1 MAIDTTE
8 LTETLIK
15 MRDLFIEDPTKA
27 VRSKAFITLF
37 QDYCESELRKRGIE
51 DGRFKIEKEA
61 KFKVE
66 GTKVEA
72 DVGVLNE
79 RGEPALIVDV
89 RSQMT
94 SIGKN
99 FNNYIRMKAGEV
111 ESIHEQFPT
120 CSVGLVYLHPLS
132 DLPTKKPVGPIG
144 SFNYEAASNQ
154 LFLKIR
160 RTDTQLT
167 KYENVA
173 YCVIDFNAN
182 PPKLSDVFP
191 SQTELKLENFFD
203 NIVDAFRRKAV
214 ARPDESGAE
223 RAR

>member
-1 MAIDTTE
+1 MLNKDK
-8 LTETLIK
+8 LNDCLIK
-15 MRDLFIEDPTKA
+15 MKEIYIKDPTYA
-27 VRSKAFITLF
+27 VRSKLFIKTF
-37 QDYCESELRKRGIE
+37 QDYCEEEIRSRLSNIP
-51 DGRFKIEKEA
+51 KIVLKKEA

-79 RGEPALIVDV
+79 IGEPVLIVDV

-111 ESIHEQFPT
+111 ESIHEQFPA
-120 CSVGLVYLHPLS
+120 CSVGLVYIHPLE
-132 DLPTKKPVGPIG
+132 DLPTLKKVGPVG
-144 SFNYEAASNQ
+144 SFNFSAASNQ

-160 RTDTQLT
+160 RNSLQLT

-173 YCVIDFNAN
+173 YCVIDFNSN
-182 PPKLSDVFP
+182 PPRLSEKFP
-191 SQTELKLENFFD
+191 VEEELKLDNFFD
-203 NIVDAFRRKAV
+203 NIVASFRSKNIK
-214 ARPDESGAE
+214 
-223 RAR
+223 

>member
-1 MAIDTTE
+1 MAIN
-8 LTETLIK
+8 LTKLTSTLTR
-15 MRDLFIEDPTKA
+15 MRNLFIADPTKA
-27 VRSKAFITLF
+27 VRSKAFIQLF
-37 QDYCESELRKRGIE
+37 QDYCESELRSRGIE
-51 DGRFKIEKEA
+51 DAHFTIKKEA

-72 DVGVLNE
+72 DVGVMNDQN
-79 RGEPALIVDV
+79 EPALIVDV

-111 ESIHEQFPT
+111 ESIHEQFPS
-120 CSVGLVYLHPLS
+120 CAVGLVYLHPLS
-132 DLPTKKPVGPIG
+132 NLPTKKPVGPVG
-144 SFNYEAASNQ
+144 SFNYTNASNQ

-160 RTDTQLT
+160 RTNTQLT

-182 PPKLSDVFP
+182 PPKLSDTYP
-191 SQTELKLENFFD
+191 NQAELMLENFFD
-203 NIVDAFRRKAV
+203 NIVAAFRTKSA
-214 ARPDESGAE
+214 
-223 RAR
+223 

>member
-8 LTETLIK
+8 LTETLIRMK
-15 MRDLFIEDPTKA
+15 ELFIEDPTKA

-79 RGEPALIVDV
+79 RGEPVLIVDV

-111 ESIHEQFPT
+111 ESIHEQFPS

-132 DLPTKKPVGPIG
+132 DLPTKKPVGPVG

-154 LFLKIR
+154 LFFKIR

-182 PPKLSDVFP
+182 PPELSGVFP

-203 NIVDAFRRKAV
+203 NIVAAFRKKVV
-214 ARPDESGAE
+214 APPDVSEVT
-223 RAR
+223 R